1 MCTLLKGYT
10 LVYLYGLQLD
20 LGGSFPGVEC
30 LLLCGVDT
38 FFFILRPLVLI
49 IGVSKF
55 LVAYFIFMLLK
66 ISRTC
71 TIIN

>member
-38 FFFILRPLVLI
+38 FFFFILRPLVLI

-55 LVAYFIFMLLK
+55 FSCLLHFHVIENFK
-66 ISRTC
+66 YLY
-71 TIIN
+71 